1 MKQLN
6 NLESSYI
13 GQLDFVK
20 AEMMQKDLYQLAKT
34 KRLNSI
40 IGVEHP
46 AVVTLGYRMQ
56 RDKVSLFN
64 QEIPVVQSTRG
75 GLVTIHSEGQLVIY
89 PILDLKAAGLGV
101 KDYVL
106 MLLTTTK
113 NLLAEFNIAS
123 SIDEQAIG
131 LYTAKGKIAFCG
143 IQVKNGISLH
153 GLSLNVRNDLSFF
166 KEIISC
172 GVQNS
177 QLDRLQNYGVNLTL
191 EELFKRWVILFK
203 IQLKPVQTDR
213 PRH

>member
-1 MKQLN
+1 
-6 NLESSYI
+6 
-13 GQLDFVK
+13 
-20 AEMMQKDLYQLAKT
+20 
-34 KRLNSI
+34 
-40 IGVEHP
+40 
-46 AVVTLGYRMQ
+46 MQ